1 MKKAKGEVVAA
12 ISWKGKR
19 FKCKKA
25 SEVELS
31 LNLCI
36 LFYNLGSN
44 NLVFNLFRSE
54 SRREEGLSDLK
65 QYSWV
70 GFGLRSTC
78 LSFCARCL
86 PGTLY

>member
-1 MKKAKGEVVAA
+1 MTQIKMKKAKGEVVAA

-25 SEVELS
+25 REVELS

-44 NLVFNLFRSE
+44 NPAFNLFRGM
-54 SRREEGLSDLK
+54 SRREE
-65 QYSWV
+65 
-70 GFGLRSTC
+70 
-78 LSFCARCL
+78 
-86 PGTLY
+86 